1 MVAKFKDYRKL
12 VGELL
17 IGLVQKVKGYN
28 RYIVRIFKTYLVGGA
43 VYISNFIS
51 ESDPTFLYYA
61 GMTTVKPTFEPP
73 PEPITVG
80 LLVRMLWQQI

>member
-17 IGLVQKVKGYN
+17 IGLVQKVKSYN

-43 VYISNFIS
+43 V
-51 ESDPTFLYYA
+51 TLFLNLTPHFFTMQA
-61 GMTTVKPTFEPP
+61 
-73 PEPITVG
+73 
-80 LLVRMLWQQI
+80 